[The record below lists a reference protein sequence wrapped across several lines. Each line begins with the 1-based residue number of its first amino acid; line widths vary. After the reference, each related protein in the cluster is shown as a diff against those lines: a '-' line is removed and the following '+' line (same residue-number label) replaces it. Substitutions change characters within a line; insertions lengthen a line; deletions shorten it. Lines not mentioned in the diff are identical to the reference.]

1 MGGLPKQKP
10 FSRLLYFNEISSS
23 SLFSLS
29 IQTLLHWDFNTFQT
43 IFCALPYIHIQNLY
57 TNNSGCLRAEL
68 RFSAFDIIIAHRII
82 SNAQLFYWINVA
94 TNITSYIFEH
104 LSFCKILCW

>member
-29 IQTLLHWDFNTFQT
+29 IQILLHWDFNTFQT
-43 IFCALPYIHIQNLY
+43 IFCALPYIHIQIY
-57 TNNSGCLRAEL
+57 TQT
-68 RFSAFDIIIAHRII
+68 I
-82 SNAQLFYWINVA
+82 VA
-94 TNITSYIFEH
+94 VYEQSYVSVH
-104 LSFCKILCW
+104 LT